1 MLYTVMPLE
10 RIYATPRTKE
20 TLEKEK
26 KEREEAQYQ
35 EVVLPHGRIVTRQQG
50 EDFVIERINS
60 TDMSDY
66 LNADYSPGKAYKQQ

>member
-20 TLEKEK
+20 TMEKER
-26 KEREEAQYQ
+26 KEWEEKAQYK
-35 EVVLPHGRIVTRQQG
+35 EVTLPHGRIVTRQEG
-50 EDFVIERINS
+50 EDYIIERINS

-66 LNADYSPGKAYKQQ
+66 LNADYSPGKAYKK